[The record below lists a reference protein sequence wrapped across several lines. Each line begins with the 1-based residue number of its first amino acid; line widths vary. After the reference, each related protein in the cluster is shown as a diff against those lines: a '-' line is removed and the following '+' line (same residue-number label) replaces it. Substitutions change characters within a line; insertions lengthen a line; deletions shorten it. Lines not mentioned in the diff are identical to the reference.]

1 MPRGGRASRLLPPT
15 SLGRSLALQ
24 SALYAV
30 GTGVF
35 VSGNAVY
42 FTRVVGLTPGM
53 VGLGISLGGAVSML
67 AAVPAGRWADRLGL
81 RGSWACAAF
90 VEALLYLAYPF
101 VHGLGGFVLLLG
113 LLALAQALGA
123 GGRGG
128 YVLAAVPRG
137 QRVRVL
143 AFVRSALNIGFTV
156 GAMLAGLALATGDA
170 AVVRAIPVA
179 TAAVLLVNGVL
190 VARLPVAPAHAR
202 DAPPEPGRAALRN
215 RRFVLLSGLNGL
227 MAVDQVL
234 LSVVFP
240 LWLVSRTDAPHA
252 VLAWLYGTNTVLVV
266 LLQVRASR
274 GSETVAGA
282 ARSVRVAGLA
292 ALAACSVVMT
302 TAWSAGGATVV
313 LLWLGYVLLTGAELF
328 HSAGGWGFL
337 SELSDPERRGEYQ
350 GVWKLGQ
357 QAQLMAGPVTCTWL
371 AVTWRPEGL
380 LVIGA
385 VAVSASLLMAGAA
398 SGARRWLEA
407 GKPAGVRRVGVDT
420 IERSG
425 PATR

>member
-1 MPRGGRASRLLPPT
+1 MLPPT
-15 SLGRSLALQ
+15 RLARSLALQ
-24 SALYAV
+24 SGLYAI

-42 FTRVVGLTPGM
+42 FTRIVGLTPGQ

-67 AAVPAGRWADRLGL
+67 GAVPAGRLADRLGL
-81 RGSWACAAF
+81 RAAWASAAL
-90 VEALLYLAYPF
+90 VEALLYLAYPW
-101 VHGLGGFVLLLG
+101 VHGLAGFVALLA

-128 YVLAAVPRG
+128 YSLAAVPRG
-137 QRVRVL
+137 ERVRVL
-143 AFVRSALNIGFTV
+143 AFVRSALNIGFTI
-156 GAMLAGLALATGDA
+156 GAMLAGVALATGRA
-170 AVVRAIPVA
+170 EVIRAIPYL
-179 TAAVLLVNGVL
+179 TAAVLVVNGYL
-190 VARLPVAPAHAR
+190 VSRLPAVPARTDEEATTPAR
-202 DAPPEPGRAALRN
+202 GGTALRN
-215 RRFVLLSGLNGL
+215 RAFVLLSGLNGL

-274 GSETVAGA
+274 GAESVAGA
-282 ARSVRVAGLA
+282 GRSARVAGLA
-292 ALAACSVVMT
+292 VLAACAVVTT
-302 TAWSAGGATVV
+302 TAWSVGVATVL
-313 LLWLGYVLLTGAELF
+313 LLWGGYVLLTAAELF
-328 HSAGGWGFL
+328 HSAAGWGFL
-337 SELSDPERRGEYQ
+337 SELSDPGRRAEYQ

-371 AVTWRPEGL
+371 AVSWRPEGL
-380 LVIGA
+380 LLVGA
-385 VAVSASLLMAGAA
+385 AATAASLLTARAG
-398 SGARRWLEA
+398 RRAEA
-407 GKPAGVRRVGVDT
+407 WFTDRKPAGTPLAAVDT

-425 PATR
+425 PSGP